1 MERNDARNGLAER
14 ELRVQGVISR
24 SPTMRTEINQ
34 ARGCRKPTERTQVE
48 HNLNPD
54 IQFRGRSVARKQ
66 PKERESGNEIK
77 ETRNSIVFSASLGL
91 HSTG

>member
-1 MERNDARNGLAER
+1 MERNNARNGLAER

-24 SPTMRTEINQ
+24 SPMMRTEINQ

-54 IQFRGRSVARKQ
+54 IQFRGWSVAGKQ
-66 PKERESGNEIK
+66 PKKSGNEIK